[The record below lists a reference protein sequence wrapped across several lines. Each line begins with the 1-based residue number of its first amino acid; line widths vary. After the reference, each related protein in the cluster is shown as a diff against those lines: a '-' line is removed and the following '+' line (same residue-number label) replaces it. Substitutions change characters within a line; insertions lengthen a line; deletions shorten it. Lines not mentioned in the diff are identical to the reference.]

1 MSAIVCAME
10 LVDNMCSDT
19 EVGIIS
25 MEQFAEQ
32 KIFQEIQNAKRLP
45 FVLIQRSLFLVQ
57 SADFSVGWILAQL
70 TEPLKVISVK
80 TEIEKKTK
88 EE

>member
-25 MEQFAEQ
+25 MEQFA
-32 KIFQEIQNAKRLP
+32 